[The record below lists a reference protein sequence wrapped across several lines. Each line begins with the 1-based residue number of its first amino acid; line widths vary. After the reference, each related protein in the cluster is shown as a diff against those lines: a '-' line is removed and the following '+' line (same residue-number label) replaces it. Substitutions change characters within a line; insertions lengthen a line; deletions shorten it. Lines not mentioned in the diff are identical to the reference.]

1 MSKGVPTHL
10 PYPVL
15 ISTGLGAS
23 KPLTE
28 WQHPGVDQYRTQI
41 AAKNDGTMPLEPW
54 QRLSQAV
61 FEKWLKGVCDDNPLI
76 DLRFGCKLEEV
87 DEIQGGVR
95 VSVSDVA
102 SGVRRQLISRYLVG
116 CDGGSSRVRRS
127 LGIPLD
133 GGPM

>member
-1 MSKGVPTHL
+1 
-10 PYPVL
+10 
-15 ISTGLGAS
+15 
-23 KPLTE
+23 
-28 WQHPGVDQYRTQI
+28 
-41 AAKNDGTMPLEPW
+41 MPLEPW

-61 FEKWLKGVCDDNPLI
+61 FEKWLKGVCDRNALI

-87 DEIQGGVR
+87 HEIEGGVR
-95 VSVSDVA
+95 VSALDTA
-102 SGVRRQLISRYLVG
+102 SGVRRQLVSKYLVG